1 MSGLGNL
8 STLVGVEIG
17 ALDFPLLLRSE
28 GQVLY
33 VDHAD
38 TDTLRAK
45 YENFPGHN
53 AEKIVEVDAIW
64 GESTLAQALGD
75 GIVVDYVVAS
85 HVIEHVP
92 DLLSWFEEIRA
103 ILKPAGTVHLA
114 IPDRRYT
121 FDIRRQES
129 RIADVVHAYVVKAR
143 KPLPHQLLDFEIHY
157 MPVDTKE
164 AWNGLTKIPRFF
176 DKSRVEHGLAV
187 VREVIRTDVYL
198 DIHCWVFTPM
208 SFALLM
214 EQLSALEILHLSC
227 SDFYDTEP
235 GELEFEVILRENACA
250 AANADSWRQ
259 MAERVRNHGSA
270 G

>member
-1 MSGLGNL
+1 
-8 STLVGVEIG
+8 
-17 ALDFPLLLRSE
+17 
-28 GQVLY
+28 
-33 VDHAD
+33 
-38 TDTLRAK
+38 
-45 YENFPGHN
+45 
-53 AEKIVEVDAIW
+53 
-64 GESTLAQALGD
+64 
-75 GIVVDYVVAS
+75 
-85 HVIEHVP
+85 
-92 DLLSWFEEIRA
+92 
-103 ILKPAGTVHLA
+103 
-114 IPDRRYT
+114 
-121 FDIRRQES
+121 
-129 RIADVVHAYVVKAR
+129 
-143 KPLPHQLLDFEIHY
+143 Y